1 MTLYDP
7 SLFIVIP
14 LSSGGP
20 SSSCVSGGGGAG
32 VLRVYGGVSPG
43 GPGVRVDGTSTP
55 SLSWAK
61 SCSGAGCDVLIVTRS
76 VHMLFTGCSFVLSG
90 VVGGVGGKSSSCAAG
105 SVMSL

>member
-7 SLFIVIP
+7 LRCIVIP

-32 VLRVYGGVSPG
+32 VLPVFGGGSPG
-43 GPGVRVDGTSTP
+43 GPGIRVVGTSST
-55 SLSWAK
+55 SLSWAV
-61 SCSGAGCDVLIVTRS
+61 SCSSAGCEMLVITRS
-76 VHMLFTGCSFVLSG
+76 VHTLFTGTSLVLSG
-90 VVGGVGGKSSSCAAG
+90 VVGRVGGKSSSCAAG